1 MYHAKFYVF
10 ILLAFLL
17 SACGSNEVENVEEE
31 NYPSANLKLK
41 GKKWMWNSENIS
53 IGDDWIGVNKYITKV
68 YFHSANEGVLYT
80 STKDDYSDIGASTDR
95 RATHF
100 KYELSG
106 NNIILDYITDNGPYD
121 VTTLGYDGEYLLWE
135 ETKSQKQEIIS
146 NDDYNWIKTLCGN
159 TGDCK
164 WYHDMNTTLWITG
177 EGKMADYD
185 SYNNT
190 PWKKNNQGVRTAVLS
205 KGVDHLGA
213 YAFADMTVE
222 EIENGFYFKSV
233 GEGTFQSSSLK
244 TDPLPDMKIIPA
256 NVCRNCSNIYGF
268 LGESVEEIGKYA
280 YSSCR
285 GGSLAKTPNLRIIRE
300 GAFDKTPIADLT
312 KSEVLTDIEDYA
324 FTKYK
329 GKCINLPNSLKS
341 IGNMAFNGPTIN
353 EIHVGTELTNVHG
366 SPFFADEVGKIY
378 VNKNKP
384 LKLECDFVIPYSGE
398 KPKKWTLYVP
408 KGSTS
413 AYKAAQYWNNFGK
426 IVEDETLKGDGTTV
440 EEEKPDEPSGE
451 QTTDAEQDIIDAKD
465 SRRGNVSSSL
475 SGKGTASSP
484 YLISSAADLRFLS
497 DECRAGNTFKGKYFK
512 MTSDITINKNVLDKN
527 GNPNDS
533 RNFERWIP
541 IGRYPFKD
549 CSFQG
554 YFDGDNHYVAGI
566 YINRSAKSSLNGLF
580 GFTCDTRIENI
591 TLKDSYI
598 AGGSASGIVCDVGY
612 LTNSS
617 TSKISN
623 CYNYATVVGI
633 TSAAGIVRSFY
644 RNYNI
649 SKCVNYG
656 KVICSDTENGYVG
669 GIVASGKSTTSESY
683 ITDCANYGNIK
694 GRIAGG
700 IGGGVKAITINCANY
715 GNVSAHLRAGGIIG
729 MLEHRNI
736 KNCINIGDITSDYT
750 SGALVGA
757 AINVGASHCHYLS
770 QSCSDAFGSTSTK
783 LKKSDINACSIYEM
797 KSEDVLNLLNKYCG
811 TYSKWETGN
820 NSYPKLSWI
829 Y

>member
-300 GAFDKTPIADLT
+300 GAFDKTPIADFT

-440 EEEKPDEPSGE
+440 EEENPDEPSGE

-797 KSEDVLNLLNKYCG
+797 KSEDVLNSLNKYCG

>member
-80 STKDDYSDIGASTDR
+80 STKDDYSDIGASTDC

-205 KGVDHLGA
+205 KGVDYLGA

-300 GAFDKTPIADLT
+300 GAFDKTPIADFT

-797 KSEDVLNLLNKYCG
+797 KSEDVLNSLNKYCG

>member
-797 KSEDVLNLLNKYCG
+797 KSEDVLNSLNKYCG

>member
-205 KGVDHLGA
+205 KGVDYLGA

-300 GAFDKTPIADLT
+300 GAFDKTPIADFT

-612 LTNSS
+612 FTNSS

-750 SGALVGA
+750 SGA
-757 AINVGASHCHYLS
+757 SHCHYLS

-797 KSEDVLNLLNKYCG
+797 KSEDVLNSLNKYCG

>member
-268 LGESVEEIGKYA
+268 LGGSVEEIGKYA

-300 GAFDKTPIADLT
+300 GAFDKTPIADFT

-541 IGRYPFKD
+541 IGRSPYKD

-617 TSKISN
+617 TSKKSN

-797 KSEDVLNLLNKYCG
+797 KSEDVLNSLNKYCG

>member
-41 GKKWMWNSENIS
+41 GKKWMWYSENIS
-53 IGDDWIGVNKYITKV
+53 TGDDWIGVNKYITKV
-68 YFHSANEGVLYT
+68 YFHSANEGILYT
-80 STKDDYSDIGASTDR
+80 STKDDYSDIGSSTDR

-106 NNIILDYITDNGPYD
+106 NNIILDYITYNGPYD
-121 VTTLGYDGEYLLWE
+121 VTTLGYDGEYLLWK

-190 PWKKNNQGVRTAVLS
+190 PWKKNDQVVRTAVLS
-205 KGVDHLGA
+205 KGVDYIGA

-256 NVCRNCSNIYGF
+256 NVCRDCRNIFGIP
-268 LGESVEEIGKYA
+268 GKPVEEIGKYA
-280 YSSCR
+280 YSSCK
-285 GGSLAKTPNLRIIRE
+285 GGSLSNTPNLRIIRE
-300 GAFDKTPIADLT
+300 GAFDKTPIADFT

-324 FTKYK
+324 FTKYTN
-329 GKCINLPNSLKS
+329 KCINLPNSLKS
-341 IGNMAFNGPTIN
+341 IGNMAFYGPTIN

-384 LKLECDFVIPYSGE
+384 LILEDDFVIPSSGD

-408 KGSTS
+408 KGSAS
-413 AYKAAQYWNNFGK
+413 AYKAAQYWKNFGK
-426 IVEDETLKGDGTTV
+426 IVEEETLKGDGTTV

-465 SRRGNVSSSL
+465 SRRGKVSSSL
-475 SGKGTASSP
+475 SGKGTVNSP

-527 GNPNDS
+527 GNSNDS

-541 IGRYPFKD
+541 IGRSPYKD

-566 YINRSAKSSLNGLF
+566 YINRSTKSAYNGLF

-598 AGGSASGIVCDVGY
+598 AGGYASGIVGDVGY
-612 LTNSS
+612 LSNSS

-623 CYNYATVVGI
+623 CYNYATVVGK
-633 TSAAGIVRSFY
+633 TYGAGIVRSFH

-656 KVICSDTENGYVG
+656 KVICSDIEKGNVG

-700 IGGGVKAITINCANY
+700 IGGDVKAITINCANY

-729 MLEHRNI
+729 ILEQRNI

-757 AINVGASHCHYLS
+757 AVNVGASHCHYLS

-783 LKKSDINACSIYEM
+783 LKKNDINACSINEM
-797 KSEDVLNLLNKYCG
+797 KSEDVLNSLNKYCG
-811 TYSKWETGN
+811 SHSKWETDN
-820 NSYPKLSWI
+820 NGYPKLSWI

>member
-205 KGVDHLGA
+205 KGVDYLGA

-300 GAFDKTPIADLT
+300 GAFDKTPIADFT

-598 AGGSASGIVCDVGY
+598 AGGSASGIVGNVGY
-612 LTNSS
+612 LSNSS

-797 KSEDVLNLLNKYCG
+797 KSEDVLNSLNKYCG

>member
-205 KGVDHLGA
+205 KGVDYLGA

-300 GAFDKTPIADLT
+300 GAFDKTPIADFT

-736 KNCINIGDITSDYT
+736 KNCINIGDITSDYPS
-750 SGALVGA
+750 SG
-757 AINVGASHCHYLS
+757 
-770 QSCSDAFGSTSTK
+770 
-783 LKKSDINACSIYEM
+783 
-797 KSEDVLNLLNKYCG
+797 
-811 TYSKWETGN
+811 
-820 NSYPKLSWI
+820 
-829 Y
+829 

>member
-68 YFHSANEGVLYT
+68 YFHSANEGILYT

-106 NNIILDYITDNGPYD
+106 NNIILDYITDKGPYD
-121 VTTLGYDGEYLLWE
+121 VTTLGYDGEYLLWK

-300 GAFDKTPIADLT
+300 GAFDKTPIADFT

-408 KGSTS
+408 KGSAS

-541 IGRYPFKD
+541 IGRSPYKD

-566 YINRSAKSSLNGLF
+566 YINRSAKSSHNGLF

-598 AGGSASGIVCDVGY
+598 AGGWASGIVGDVGY

-617 TSKISN
+617 TCKISN
-623 CYNYATVVGI
+623 CYNYATVVGK
-633 TSAAGIVRSFY
+633 THAAGIVLSIN

-656 KVICSDTENGYVG
+656 NITCLNTEEGAGG
-669 GIVASGKSTTSESY
+669 GIIGSGKSTTSESY

-694 GRIAGG
+694 GRMAGG
-700 IGGGVKAITINCANY
+700 IGGVVKAITTNCANY

-729 MLEHRNI
+729 LLDHRNI

-750 SGALVGA
+750 SGASVGA
-757 AINVGASHCHYLS
+757 AVTVGASHCHYLS

-783 LKKSDINACSIYEM
+783 LTKSNINACSINEM
-797 KSEDVLNLLNKYCG
+797 KSEDVLNSLNKYCG
-811 TYSKWETGN
+811 SYSKWETGN
-820 NSYPKLSWI
+820 NGYPKLSWI

>member
-205 KGVDHLGA
+205 KGVDYLGA

-300 GAFDKTPIADLT
+300 GAFDKTPIADFT

-633 TSAAGIVRSFY
+633 TSDAGIVRSFY

-797 KSEDVLNLLNKYCG
+797 KSEDVLNSLNKYCG

>member
-1 MYHAKFYVF
+1 MKELKYYIC
-10 ILLAFLL
+10 ILLALVFC
-17 SACGSNEVENVEEE
+17 ACANDDNNNSDEEHI
-31 NYPSANLKLK
+31 PSANLELK
-41 GKKWMWNSENIS
+41 GKKWEWNSIDMS
-53 IGDDWIGVNKYITKV
+53 FGDDWAGLHNYILKI
-68 YFHSANEGVLYT
+68 YFHSANEGILYT
-80 STKDDYSDIGASTDR
+80 STKNDYSDIGASTDR
-95 RATHF
+95 RTTHF
-100 KYELSG
+100 RYELSG
-106 NNIILDYITDNGPYD
+106 NNIILDYITDKYPYD
-121 VTTLGYDGEYLLWE
+121 VTTLGYDGECLLWE
-135 ETKSQKQEIIS
+135 ETKSQKQGIIS

-164 WYHDMNTTLWITG
+164 WYHDMNTTLWING

-185 SYNNT
+185 NYNNT
-190 PWKKNNQGVRTAVLS
+190 PWKKNGQVVRNAVLS

-222 EIENGFYFKSV
+222 KIENGFYFESV
-233 GEGTFQSSSLK
+233 GEGTFQRSSLK
-244 TDPLPDMKIIPA
+244 TDPLPDMEIIPA
-256 NVCRNCSNIYGF
+256 NVCRDCGNIYGIP
-268 LGESVEEIGKYA
+268 GESVEEIGKYA
-280 YSSCR
+280 YSSCK
-285 GGSLAKTPNLRIIRE
+285 GASLSKTSNLRIIRE
-300 GAFDKTPIADLT
+300 GAFDKTPIADFT

-324 FTKYK
+324 FTEYTN
-329 GKCINLPNSLKS
+329 KCIILPNSLKS

-398 KPKKWTLYVP
+398 KPQKWTLYVP
-408 KGSTS
+408 KGSAS
-413 AYKAAQYWNNFGK
+413 AYKASQYWNNFGK

-465 SRRGNVSSSL
+465 SRRGKVSSSL
-475 SGKGTASSP
+475 SGNGTVSSP

-527 GNPNDS
+527 GNHNDS

-541 IGRYPFKD
+541 IGRSPYKD

-554 YFDGDNHYVAGI
+554 YFDVDNHYVAGI
-566 YINRSAKSSLNGLF
+566 YINRSTESSLNGLF
-580 GFTCDTRIENI
+580 GFACDTRIENI

-598 AGGSASGIVCDVGY
+598 AGGSASGIVGDVGN

-623 CYNYATVVGI
+623 CYNYATIVGK
-633 TSAAGIVRSFY
+633 TYGAGIVRSFY

-656 KVICSDTENGYVG
+656 KITCSDTEKGNVG
-669 GIVASGKSTTSESY
+669 GIIATGKSTTSESY

-700 IGGGVKAITINCANY
+700 IGGDVKAITMNCANY

-729 MLEHRNI
+729 ILEHRNI

-750 SGALVGA
+750 LGALVGA
-757 AINVGASHCHYLS
+757 AVTVGASHCHYLS

-783 LKKSDINACSIYEM
+783 LTKSDINACSIYEM
-797 KSEDVLNLLNKYCG
+797 KSEDVLNSLNKYCG
-811 TYSKWETGN
+811 SYSKWEVGN
-820 NSYPKLSWI
+820 NGYPKLSWMH
-829 Y
+829 